1 MAGIGNSQLTVN
13 LTTRDA
19 HNIRLNQTATSMSSA
34 LAGYV
39 WNPTSKLIIRKEETD
54 KQNDDNLTF
63 LFEYRALLNS
73 RLQTLITQ
81 LSNALASDLEVAMS
95 ASNAAWANDRSA
107 MNGNSTST
115 AQDAGAARTAY
126 NFMTGWM
133 PGVSIPPVLPPSYP
147 AFSGVA
153 SGTPP
158 VFRVGPDTPYDM
170 TFSSSVAG
178 GNNFNVG
185 PPAVADR
192 TIRVAGTATLT
203 QADTGLIDVL
213 VVQGLNGLGTPQYKF
228 ANRNSETTS
237 GLENVLNDSFSGPLG
252 VEATIQD
259 AKNLFQK
266 VLFDAVSSVEYR
278 PVLSSGLFKNI
289 IVSAS
294 ASLASG
300 SQAQASIS
308 MTYNG
313 TQDGGRLD
321 ISLDKLTCFYHS

>member
-1 MAGIGNSQLTVN
+1 MAGIGNSQLSVN
-13 LTTRDA
+13 LTTRDV
-19 HNIRLNQTATSMSSA
+19 HNIRLNQTATSMSA
-34 LAGYV
+34 ATAGFV

-95 ASNAAWANDRSA
+95 ASNALWANNRSA

-115 AQDAGAARTAY
+115 VQDAGAARTAY

-133 PGVSIPPVLPPSYP
+133 PGVSATGNAAAL
-147 AFSGVA
+147 AVA
-153 SGTPP
+153 APTN
-158 VFRVGPDTPYDM
+158 PDAGYDM

-178 GNNFNVG
+178 GNNFLVG

-192 TIRVAGTATLT
+192 TIRVAGTATLS
-203 QADTGLIDVL
+203 QADTGLADVL
-213 VVQGLNGLGTPQYKF
+213 VVSGLNGLGTPTYRF
-228 ANRNSETTS
+228 ANRNSEQAA
-237 GLENVLNDSFSGPLG
+237 GLENVLNNSFSGPLG
-252 VEATIQD
+252 AEANSKD

-266 VLFDAVSSVEYR
+266 VLFDAISSVEYR
-278 PVLSSGLFKNI
+278 SVLSSGLFKNI

-300 SQAQASIS
+300 SQSQASIS
-308 MTYNG
+308 LTYNG